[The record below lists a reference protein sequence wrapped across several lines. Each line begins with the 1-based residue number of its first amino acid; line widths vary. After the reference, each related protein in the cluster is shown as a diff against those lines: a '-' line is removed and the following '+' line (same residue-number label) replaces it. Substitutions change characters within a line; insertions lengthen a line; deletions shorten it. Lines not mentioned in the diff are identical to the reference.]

1 MWGWV
6 GLIDNIQR
14 RRCSWIPKWRLNG
27 IGLGRPWRWLRLTQ
41 LLCFIFIYTIQLIQ
55 QWHFFVTTVVYDV
68 CTEQVVTSIKHV
80 VRVHS
85 SENVNSKKH
94 VHTSSLPIFRSLC
107 FVCVCVCF
115 LFGLI
120 EFVASRKMLAS
131 PVSTRASSLG
141 RKPNR
146 RKCSFLFQPY
156 VSLSSFERSH
166 SIIAKSYP
174 KRWRKRKEK
183 DKDKEKNKKKKK
195 EQHIRTQT
203 KKKQTS
209 QQPSHLDA
217 TSESNEKERA
227 VPSPWCPCFLFS
239 VVVTWMSIV
248 GRRTWTN
255 IMHTTVVGT
264 EVNPALKEIIDH
276 EVHWKT
282 PGNGNQLHKKK
293 TQILRGITGARETR
307 K

>member
-203 KKKQTS
+203 KKNKQ
-209 QQPSHLDA
+209 A
-217 TSESNEKERA
+217 NN
-227 VPSPWCPCFLFS
+227 
-239 VVVTWMSIV
+239 
-248 GRRTWTN
+248 RRTWTPPRN
-255 IMHTTVVGT
+255 RTRRRERFLRRGVRVSCFR
-264 EVNPALKEIIDH
+264 LLWH
-276 EVHWKT
+276 ECQSLDGGH
-282 PGNGNQLHKKK
+282 G
-293 TQILRGITGARETR
+293 QILCIPRSSER
-307 K
+307 KSIQRWRK

>member
-1 MWGWV
+1 MWTV
-6 GLIDNIQR
+6 KNMYTR
-14 RRCSWIPKWRLNG
+14 RRYPFSVL
-27 IGLGRPWRWLRLTQ
+27 
-41 LLCFIFIYTIQLIQ
+41 
-55 QWHFFVTTVVYDV
+55 FV
-68 CTEQVVTSIKHV
+68 
-80 VRVHS
+80 
-85 SENVNSKKH
+85 
-94 VHTSSLPIFRSLC
+94 L
-107 FVCVCVCF
+107 CVCVCF

-203 KKKQTS
+203 KKNKQ
-209 QQPSHLDA
+209 A
-217 TSESNEKERA
+217 NN
-227 VPSPWCPCFLFS
+227 
-239 VVVTWMSIV
+239 
-248 GRRTWTN
+248 RRTWTPPRN
-255 IMHTTVVGT
+255 RTRRRERFLRRGVRVSCFR
-264 EVNPALKEIIDH
+264 LLWH
-276 EVHWKT
+276 ECQSLDGGH
-282 PGNGNQLHKKK
+282 G
-293 TQILRGITGARETR
+293 QILCIPRSSER
-307 K
+307 KSIQRWRK